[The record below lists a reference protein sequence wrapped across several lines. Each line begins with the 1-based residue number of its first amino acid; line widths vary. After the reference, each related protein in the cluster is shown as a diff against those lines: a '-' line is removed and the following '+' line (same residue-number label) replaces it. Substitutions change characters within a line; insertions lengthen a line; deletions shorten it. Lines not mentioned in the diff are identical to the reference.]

1 MGTAPRGDE
10 LLALLRRPDLER
22 AEVDPTLAVQAR
34 LVLENAVEPHLP
46 FEAPLRVTKEVVR
59 RVLRC
64 ETHLLA
70 QLGSDSGYF
79 ATAAMVKGA
88 MADRL
93 FTQVVAGFR
102 IGDDV
107 VAAALE
113 SADAVGDARLR
124 RDWGRLALQEQDEV
138 RTGLESIAVGLLER
152 WPDLPSGALPR
163 VQEALR
169 VELCGG
175 AVVLAGRLDLLLGRP
190 RSGRVG
196 TIMLDAKAGS
206 IRTDDRDDVLWYCL
220 LETLRS
226 GLPPFQIGN
235 YYLSS
240 GALDLQPV
248 TTEDLDRA
256 TGRVADAL
264 ARLSRLAAG
273 GEAQRSPGPLCP
285 WCPVYASCEEGQAH
299 VHGADDSTAAW
310 LSFDEE
316 WNEEDVFDAD

>member
-1 MGTAPRGDE
+1 MDTAPRGDE
-10 LLALLRRPDLER
+10 LLALLRRPDFER

-34 LVLENAVEPHLP
+34 LVLEEAVAPHLP
-46 FEAPLRVTKEVVR
+46 FDSPLRVTKEVVR

-79 ATAAMVKGA
+79 PSAAMVKGA

-93 FTQVVAGFR
+93 FTQVLAGFGV
-102 IGDDV
+102 GDDV

-113 SADAVGDARLR
+113 SADAAGDARLR
-124 RDWGRLALQEQDEV
+124 RDWDRLGLQEQNEV
-138 RTGLESIAVGLLER
+138 RTGLESIAAGLLER

-163 VQEALR
+163 LQEALR

-175 AVVLAGRLDLLLGRP
+175 AVILAGRVDLLLGRP

-206 IRTDDRDDVLWYCL
+206 TRTDHRDDALWYCL

-240 GALDLQPV
+240 GGLDLHTV
-248 TTEDLDRA
+248 TPEDLDRA
-256 TGRVADAL
+256 TSRVADAL

-273 GEAQRSPGPLCP
+273 GEARRSPGPLCP
-285 WCPVYASCEEGQAH
+285 WCPVYATCEDGRAH
-299 VHGADDSTAAW
+299 LHDADESTAAW